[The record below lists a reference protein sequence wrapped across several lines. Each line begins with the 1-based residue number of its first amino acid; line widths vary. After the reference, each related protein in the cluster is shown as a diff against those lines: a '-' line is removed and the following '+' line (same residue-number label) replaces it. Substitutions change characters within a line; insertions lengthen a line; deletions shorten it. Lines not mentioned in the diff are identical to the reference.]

1 VRKTATN
8 SRRPQPLNLE
18 HAFDL
23 CGNQALKAANL
34 SVDGIA
40 HIMGEARGTLYR
52 WMADGS
58 MPVRKLPTFEHV
70 CQADYVSRFL
80 ATAKGNRV
88 VIEVPVGRRPK
99 VRDINALQAAATQA
113 VGSLIRFV
121 DGEIKEDEVLADMN
135 AALEGLMYQ
144 RENILKFRQPEL
156 DFGEGHE

>member
-1 VRKTATN
+1 MRKAAAN
-8 SRRPQPLNLE
+8 SRRLQPLNLE

-23 CGNQALKAANL
+23 CGHRALLTSNL

-40 HIMGEARGTLYR
+40 HLMGEARGTLYR

-58 MPVRKLPTFEHV
+58 MPTKKLPTFEHV

-80 ATAKGNRV
+80 AMAKGNRV
-88 VIEVPVGRRPK
+88 VIDVPVGKRPK

-113 VGSLIRFV
+113 VGSLIRFF
-121 DGEIKEDEVLADMN
+121 DGEIEEAEALADMN

-144 RENILKFRQPEL
+144 RENILKYRQPEL
-156 DFGEGHE
+156 DFGGEA